1 MAPIA
6 IADASRLADPVAI
19 AHSGAQEVVMIKA
32 IKFASVPVRD
42 QDRALEFY
50 TQKLGFKVITD
61 SPFDG
66 TQRWIELGLPRAD
79 TKLVLFTA
87 PGQDAMIGGFM
98 NVTFMADDV
107 EATARELKSRGVE
120 FVQEPK
126 KADWGTAAIFKDV
139 DGNRFVL
146 STP

>member
-1 MAPIA
+1 M
-6 IADASRLADPVAI
+6 
-19 AHSGAQEVVMIKA
+19 MIKG
-32 IKFASVPVRD
+32 IKFASIPVRD
-42 QDRALEFY
+42 QDTALEFY
-50 TQKLGFKVITD
+50 TTKLGFRVITD

-87 PGQDAMIGGFM
+87 PGQEPMIGGFM

-107 EATARELKSRGVE
+107 EATAKDTKAKGVE
-120 FVQEPK
+120 FVQDAQK
-126 KADWGTAAIFKDV
+126 SDWGTAAIFKDV
-139 DGNRFVL
+139 DGNQFVL

>member
-1 MAPIA
+1 
-6 IADASRLADPVAI
+6 
-19 AHSGAQEVVMIKA
+19 MIKA

-42 QDRALEFY
+42 QDLALEFY
-50 TQKLGFKVITD
+50 TKKLGFKVITD

-87 PGQDAMIGGFM
+87 PGQDAMIGFM

-107 EATARELKSRGVE
+107 EATAKELKGRAWNSCRSRKSGLGNRRHL
-120 FVQEPK
+120 Q
-126 KADWGTAAIFKDV
+126 DI

-146 STP
+146 SHRGDTLAR